1 MMMTE
6 SKKGFAGT
14 GIAAAATLAA
24 ALFAAAP
31 SVAHDEPEA
40 PVNEGWIG
48 GISASITAQTGTVDT
63 FAGTIDG
70 VAEQTFGQDWLRGR
84 FNGVYGTSR
93 QRNNDKNDQVIQDA
107 QGLFGDWK
115 RTIHERF
122 FWQSGAELSRD
133 SLQDRMVR
141 TAVVTGPGYRFWEG
155 ADAGLEHFDTRFGVG
170 YRFELYDI
178 DTFPADD
185 GPPATPASPDR
196 GQLDSDHFADL
207 AVGFEYKNGL
217 FQDAVQFTHT
227 GTARMPVNDPEAYVV
242 ITEVIF
248 GIPLTPAWSFRASY
262 YVEYNGV
269 QPDEVNN
276 LTTRAAVGLGYTF

>member
-1 MMMTE
+1 MMTKE
-6 SKKGFAGT
+6 SKKGFAGP
-14 GIAAAATLAA
+14 GIAAAAVFAVL
-24 ALFAAAP
+24 LVAAAP

-40 PVNEGWIG
+40 PVNEGWKG

-70 VAEQTFGQDWLRGR
+70 VAEQAFDQDWLRGR
-84 FNGVYGTSR
+84 FNGVFGTSR

-122 FWQSGAELSRD
+122 FWQSGSELSRD
-133 SLQDRMVR
+133 SVQDRMVR
-141 TAVVTGPGYRFWEG
+141 TAVSTGPGYRFWQG
-155 ADAGLEHFDTRFGVG
+155 ADAPLEHFDANLGFG
-170 YRFELYDI
+170 YRYELYDI
-178 DTFPADD
+178 DTEPGA
-185 GPPATPASPDR
+185 PDR

-207 AVGFEYKNGL
+207 GLGFEYKNGL
-217 FQDAVQFTHT
+217 FQDAVQYTHV
-227 GTARMPVNDPEAYVV
+227 GTARMPVNDPEAYVL
-242 ITEVIF
+242 ITEIIF

>member
-1 MMMTE
+1 MMRKE
-6 SKKGFAGT
+6 ARKGLAGA
-14 GIAAAATLAA
+14 GIAAAATIAA

-40 PVNEGWIG
+40 PVNEGWKG

-70 VAEQTFGQDWLRGR
+70 VAEQSFDQDWLRGR

-93 QRNNDKNDQVIQDA
+93 DRRGAGSKDDVIQDA

-122 FWQSGAELSRD
+122 FWQSGTELSRD
-133 SLQDRMVR
+133 SVQDRMVR
-141 TAVVTGPGYRFWEG
+141 TSLNTGPGYRFWEG
-155 ADAGLEHFDTRFGVG
+155 ANAALEHFDTNVGFG
-170 YRFELYDI
+170 YRYELYELNTVAGDN
-178 DTFPADD
+178 DKYDN
-185 GPPATPASPDR
+185 
-196 GQLDSDHFADL
+196 DHFADL
-207 AVGFEYKNGL
+207 GLGFEYKNGL
-217 FQDAVQFTHT
+217 FRDAVQFTHT
-227 GTARMPVNDPEAYVV
+227 GTARMPVNDPAAYVL

-248 GIPLTPAWSFRASY
+248 GIPLTPAWSFRTSY
-262 YVEYNGV
+262 YIEYNGV

>member
-1 MMMTE
+1 MTD
-6 SKKGFAGT
+6 SKKGFAGA
-14 GIAAAATLAA
+14 GIAAAATFAV

-48 GISASITAQTGTVDT
+48 GISASITAQTGQVDT
-63 FAGTIDG
+63 FAGSIDAVG
-70 VAEQTFGQDWLRGR
+70 EQTFGKDWLRGR

-93 QRNNDKNDQVIQDA
+93 DRGESDPDDKVIQDA

-115 RTIHERF
+115 RSIHERF
-122 FWQSGAELSRD
+122 FWQSGSELSRN
-133 SLQDRMVR
+133 SVQDREVR
-141 TAVVTGPGYRFWEG
+141 AALSTGPGYRFWQG
-155 ADAGLEHFDTRFGVG
+155 AEADLEHFDTNLGFG
-170 YRFELYDI
+170 YRYELYDI
-178 DTFPADD
+178 DTAPGA
-185 GPPATPASPDR
+185 PDR
-196 GQLDSDHFADL
+196 GRLDNDHFADL
-207 AVGFEYKNGL
+207 GLGFEYKNGL

-227 GTARMPVNDPEAYVV
+227 GTARMPVNDPAAYVL

-248 GIPLTPAWSFRASY
+248 GIPLTPAWSFRTSY

-269 QPDEVNN
+269 QPARTNN

>member
-1 MMMTE
+1 MQD
-6 SKKGFAGT
+6 SGWRAGVVGA
-14 GIAAAATLAA
+14 GIALALGWLAAT
-24 ALFAAAP
+24 P
-31 SVAHDEPEA
+31 SAAHDEPAA
-40 PVNEGWIG
+40 PANEGWIG

-70 VAEQTFGQDWLRGR
+70 VAEQTFDKDWLRGR

-93 QRNNDKNDQVIQDA
+93 QRNQDKNDQVIQDA

-122 FWQSGAELSRD
+122 FWQSGSELSRD
-133 SLQDRMVR
+133 SVQDRMVR
-141 TAVVTGPGYRFWEG
+141 AAASSGPGYRFWEG
-155 ADAGLEHFDTRFGVG
+155 ADAPLEHFDTNLGVG

-178 DTFPADD
+178 DTVPGA
-185 GPPATPASPDR
+185 PDR
-196 GQLDSDHFADL
+196 GRIDSDHFADL
-207 AVGFEYKNGL
+207 AAGFEYKNGL

-227 GTARMPVNDPEAYVV
+227 GTVRMPVNDPEAYVV

-248 GIPLTPAWSFRASY
+248 GIPLTPAWSFRTSY

-276 LTTRAAVGLGYTF
+276 LTTRAAVGLGYKF